1 MGDASNFHHFTEE
14 KRMSWSWSRLLEI
27 LHYVRLSSLKY
38 WWVQLLN
45 WIYLLYFG
53 WFFSILWWSEV
64 QLDEIASCLWD
75 QWVFII
81 FHRTSVM
88 YSPVLVKVDCY
99 SCLMWTDHPFCSR
112 FLIFC
117 NHYKWSFPL
126 YTLHGYALTMLAG
139 FQQKLYY
146 VIAEKFILFMMYR
159 RCY

>member
-1 MGDASNFHHFTEE
+1 
-14 KRMSWSWSRLLEI
+14 MSWSWSRLLEI

-38 WWVQLLN
+38 WWVQLVN

-64 QLDEIASCLWD
+64 QLDDIASCLWD

-81 FHRTSVM
+81 VHRTSVM
-88 YSPVLVKVDCY
+88 YSPVLVKVDSY
-99 SCLMWTDHPFCSR
+99 SCLMWTDHHLVQDFWFSVIITSGLSLCTHYMAMPWPWSAPF
-112 FLIFC
+112 L
-117 NHYKWSFPL
+117 
-126 YTLHGYALTMLAG
+126 LTILAG

-146 VIAEKFILFMMYR
+146 VIAEKFVLFMMYR